1 MTNIFWGANMANIK
15 LEELDPIIEKHSEKK
30 GNLIPVLNDI
40 QKKIGYLPLEV
51 QKYVSKKLEIP
62 MSEIYGVIS
71 FYSIFNTEPKGEHT
85 IGVCMGTACY
95 VKGAEDIMERLE
107 NELEIEVG
115 ETSEDDKF
123 TMTVT
128 RCLGTCSMA
137 PVIMIDDKV
146 YGEVTPE
153 KVPEILENY

>member
-1 MTNIFWGANMANIK
+1 MANIK

-40 QKKIGYLPLEV
+40 QKKVGYLPLEV

-71 FYSIFNTEPKGEHT
+71 FYSIFNTEPKGKHT

>member
-51 QKYVSKKLEIP
+51 QKHVSKKLEIP

-85 IGVCMGTACY
+85 IGICMGTACY
-95 VKGAEDIMERLE
+95 VKGAEDIMEKLE

-115 ETSEDDKF
+115 ETSDDDKF

>member
-1 MTNIFWGANMANIK
+1 MANIK
-15 LEELDPIIEKHSEKK
+15 LEELDPIIEKYENKK
-30 GNLIPVLNDI
+30 GNLIPVLHKI
-40 QKKIGYLPLEV
+40 QKKIGYLPAEV
-51 QKYVSKKLEIP
+51 QEYVSEKLQIP
-62 MSEIYGVIS
+62 MSKIYGVIT
-71 FYSIFNTEPKGEHT
+71 FYSFFNTEPKGEHT

-95 VKGAEDIMERLE
+95 VKGAEDIMDKLKD
-107 NELEIEVG
+107 ELSIEVG

-146 YGEVTPE
+146 YGEVSPE

>member
-1 MTNIFWGANMANIK
+1 MANIK
-15 LEELDPIIEKHSEKK
+15 LEELDPIIDKHRNKK

-40 QKKIGYLPLEV
+40 QKKVGYLPLEV
-51 QKYVSKKLEIP
+51 QKYVSENLEIP

-95 VKGAEDIMERLE
+95 VKGAEDIMEKLKD
-107 NELEIEVG
+107 ELEIKVG
-115 ETSEDDKF
+115 ETSNDDRF

-146 YGEVTPE
+146 YGEVKPG
-153 KVPEILENY
+153 KIPEILKNY

>member
-1 MTNIFWGANMANIK
+1 MANIK
-15 LEELDPIIEKHSEKK
+15 LEELDPIIEKHKEKK

-51 QKYVSKKLEIP
+51 QKHVSKKLEIP

-85 IGVCMGTACY
+85 IGICMGTACY
-95 VKGAEDIMERLE
+95 VKGAEDIMEKLE

-115 ETSEDDKF
+115 ETSDDDKF

>member
-1 MTNIFWGANMANIK
+1 MANIK
-15 LEELDPIIEKHSEKK
+15 LEELDPIIDKHRDKK

-40 QKKIGYLPLEV
+40 QKKVGYLPLEV
-51 QKYVSKKLEIP
+51 QKYVSENLEIP

-95 VKGAEDIMERLE
+95 VKGAEDIMEKLK

-115 ETSEDDKF
+115 ETSNDDRF

-146 YGEVTPE
+146 YGEVTPG
-153 KVPEILENY
+153 KIPEILKNY

>member
-1 MTNIFWGANMANIK
+1 MANIK
-15 LEELDPIIEKHSEKK
+15 LEELDPIIEKHKEEK

-51 QKYVSKKLEIP
+51 QKHVSKKLEIP

-85 IGVCMGTACY
+85 IGICMGTACY
-95 VKGAEDIMERLE
+95 VKGAEDIMEKLE

-115 ETSEDDKF
+115 ETSDDDKF

>member
-1 MTNIFWGANMANIK
+1 MANIK